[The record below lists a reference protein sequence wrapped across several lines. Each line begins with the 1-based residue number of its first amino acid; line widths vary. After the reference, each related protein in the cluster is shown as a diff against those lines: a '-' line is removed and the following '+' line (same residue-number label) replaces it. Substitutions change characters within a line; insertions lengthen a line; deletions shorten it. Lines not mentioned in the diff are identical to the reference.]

1 MYNKKIISLLTHVLL
16 DMVLT
21 WIKYSENF
29 IVIPGTTTIIANPF
43 DYWTELHKN
52 AAQVL
57 LHYYYI

>member
-1 MYNKKIISLLTHVLL
+1 
-16 DMVLT
+16 MVLT

-43 DYWTELHKN
+43 DYWTELHKH